1 MSENVNDLTEDLLAL
16 LKTGT
21 DLDHMVTFVPWLHEM
36 AEPTIKKSARILH
49 QRGGPANSFGPMT
62 ASAIINVFHDGEWVT
77 RAPTGSRVTVGGD
90 VGRMAEEVAGRM
102 NASLI
107 TVLHETWE
115 VFVKR
120 TYGKLL
126 FHLKDELSPPNR
138 ADFHTKTPNWR
149 TYRNTPSY
157 FQDYAQWSCR
167 TNCDEALR
175 VFREQLAWDEI
186 RVHGLR
192 CIGMD
197 WLTTAKTLASCRHC
211 VVHNE
216 GWVSQRCWKRLNKQ
230 QKAFVGSM
238 MKKTI
243 LSDRERILPSAK
255 IIDWLIEAVMS
266 FAYGLYV
273 LQSKKCG
280 LEVEHVLFKKM
291 PRPEKGR
298 LRTPSRLR
306 SHPA

>member
-1 MSENVNDLTEDLLAL
+1 MSKNVNDLTEDLLAL
-16 LKTGT
+16 LRIGT
-21 DLDHMVTFVPWLHEM
+21 DLDHMVTFVPWLHKM

-62 ASAIINVFHDGEWVT
+62 ASAIINVFHDGEWVS

-102 NASLI
+102 NASLL

-126 FHLKDELSPPNR
+126 FHLKDELSPPSR
-138 ADFHTKTPNWR
+138 ADFHAKTPKWR
-149 TYRNTPSY
+149 KYRNTPSY

-167 TNCDEALR
+167 TDCAEALG
-175 VFREQLAWDEI
+175 VFKKQLTWDEI
-186 RVHGLR
+186 HVTGSF
-192 CIGMD
+192 GMG
-197 WLTTAKTLASCRHC
+197 WLMVVKTLAFCRNC
-211 VVHNE
+211 IVHND
-216 GWVSQRCWKRLNKQ
+216 GWVSEHCWNRLNKQ

-238 MKKTI
+238 TKRTI

-255 IIDWLIEAVMS
+255 TMDRLIEAVMS
-266 FAYGLYV
+266 FAYGLHV
-273 LQSKKCG
+273 LQSKKCR
-280 LEVEHVLFKKM
+280 LDVEHALFRRVLRPKK
-291 PRPEKGR
+291 G
-298 LRTPSRLR
+298 
-306 SHPA
+306 